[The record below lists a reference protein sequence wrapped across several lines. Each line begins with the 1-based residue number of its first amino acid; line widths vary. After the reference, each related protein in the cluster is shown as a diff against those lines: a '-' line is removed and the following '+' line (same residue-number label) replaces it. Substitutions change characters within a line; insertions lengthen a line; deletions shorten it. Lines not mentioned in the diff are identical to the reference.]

1 MTPVTLLVPPAGGY
15 ISRVSS
21 RQTRNFG
28 FGQSSQSHLR
38 LRHRPQNTAG
48 PLHASVVSEGPRKA
62 LSSLPL
68 SLLRSKARGSPSG
81 GEPVRR
87 DNSPLDS
94 HLFPSHPCA
103 WPGRAESLPRP
114 FRPNFAFFASLSCT
128 ARKSGVR
135 HPWRTRSPG
144 RGFTGSPPFIRL
156 APRRSA
162 RRKAPKKYQHKTQL
176 FGCAPYGT
184 APRLYSGLGLT
195 NGDQKKQ
202 SNSLPLNG
210 GGLGRGCSN

>member
-1 MTPVTLLVPPAGGY
+1 MTPFTLLVPPAGGY

-28 FGQSSQSHLR
+28 FGQSSQSQLR
-38 LRHRPQNTAG
+38 QRPQKPAG
-48 PLHASVVSEGPRKA
+48 ALRASSSQGSGQGTFFAPACPAPLE
-62 LSSLPL
+62 
-68 SLLRSKARGSPSG
+68 SPG
-81 GEPVRR
+81 LAVRGEPVRR
-87 DNSPLDS
+87 DDRPLDS

-156 APRRSA
+156 APRRWA
-162 RRKAPKKYQHKTQL
+162 RRKAPKKYQLTTPL
-176 FGCAPYGT
+176 FGCAPHS
-184 APRLYSGLGLT
+184 A
-195 NGDQKKQ
+195 
-202 SNSLPLNG
+202 
-210 GGLGRGCSN
+210 